1 MLDQSIGL
9 LLARDASVLESHSAR
24 PWAPVAEERPA
35 REPHARRPRVPRTRR
50 ALARGLHRVADAV
63 QPTCTFEVG
72 HPAR

>member
-35 REPHARRPRVPRTRR
+35 REPQPHRPRVPRTRR

-63 QPTCTFEVG
+63 QPACTFEVG